1 MLRLTLALTLM
12 LTFAGLPLA
21 LEPFLFQSEPRLVML
36 NVEEERPV
44 INAQSRSSSQ
54 PEVEADAQIKPL
66 SVLEGPQLTAYR
78 PFAEE
83 LMAADS

>member
-44 INAQSRSSSQ
+44 INAQSRSL
-54 PEVEADAQIKPL
+54 EVEADAQIKPL